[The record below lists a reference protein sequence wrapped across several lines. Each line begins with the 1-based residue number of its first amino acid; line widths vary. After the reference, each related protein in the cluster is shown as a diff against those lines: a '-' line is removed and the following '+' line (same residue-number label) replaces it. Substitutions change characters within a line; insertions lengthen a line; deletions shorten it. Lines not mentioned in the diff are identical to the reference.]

1 MVDSVSSSTSSQPLT
16 ADEMIARAQ
25 KAVETQNA
33 NGAQSAVQ
41 KLLAEHG
48 DADADTVELSPVAK
62 LLAAKSAQAEQ
73 TSTPYTEQD
82 WYLTAK
88 VNQLRGQLETFS
100 TIPGLDPSGS
110 VIDSIGK
117 EINDIIAKQQA
128 KLKKTQDDAAAK
140 QAELAKQQAN
150 AYQGVSST
158 DMITNAKNAAAG
170 IKTEAPISAEAQAL
184 LDKIQKGGTVD
195 TTA

>member
-1 MVDSVSSSTSSQPLT
+1 MVDSVSSGTSSQPLT
-16 ADEMIARAQ
+16 AEEMIARAQ

-88 VNQLRGQLETFS
+88 VTQLRGQLETFS

-117 EINDIIAKQQA
+117 EINDILAKQQA

-150 AYQGVSST
+150 AYQGVSSA
-158 DMITNAKNAAAG
+158 DMITNAKNAASG